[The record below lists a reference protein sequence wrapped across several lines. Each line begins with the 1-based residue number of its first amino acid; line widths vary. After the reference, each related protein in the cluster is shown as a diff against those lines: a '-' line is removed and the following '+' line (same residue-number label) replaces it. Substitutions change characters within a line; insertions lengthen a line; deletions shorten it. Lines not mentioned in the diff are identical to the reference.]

1 MSGLASGVGLISGFP
16 IADVVDQLIALESR
30 PKQLVQQRNAVLQS
44 QSTAFAEISA
54 KLLSLK
60 LTAGSFAND
69 LVFNKTTAS
78 SSDESVLAAT
88 SGKSTVPGTYKF
100 TVDRLVST
108 QQMITRGYGNSDSTA
123 IAPAGA
129 TFTFESA
136 SAKLSTNTS
145 LSQLNGG
152 EGVSRGKIRIT
163 DRAGASE
170 TIDLSRA
177 LTVDDVLEA
186 INSATTVNVTAS
198 VEGDGFVLTDNT
210 GATTANLAI
219 NNVGLTGTATSLGL
233 AQSVAADTISGTAI
247 NTTGENTLLASLND
261 GNGVRTVATNDLT
274 VTDDSGSYSVS
285 LSDLTTLGDVK
296 DAIETASGGAITVGF
311 SGAGIELTGAG
322 TVTVAAANGSNAA
335 ADLGILGSAPGTLSG
350 GRLFAGLN
358 SRLLSNL
365 NGGSGSLTLG
375 TISIDGSAGVTAVDL
390 SSASSV
396 DDVLRLINNSGAG
409 VTAAINDAGNGVTV
423 TDDAGGSLTI
433 SDTSGDT
440 AAYLNIAG
448 TFAEGSAASG
458 NLQLRYVSEATQLT
472 ALNGGKGVTRGIF
485 RITDSD
491 GATATV
497 DLTQGNELT
506 IGDVIDEINS
516 RGLAINAR
524 VNDTGDGITLE
535 DTGGGVVAIE
545 VEEEGSTTASDLGLL
560 GAAANPGDDLL
571 GSFEKTVTVD
581 AADTLQDIVNKINDA
596 DIGVAA
602 TLINDGSSLNPFR
615 LSFQAEDTG
624 VAGAFIFD
632 DGGADIGADTL
643 VDAENAVVFYGSD
656 DPAQAI
662 AITSTR
668 NQLTKVVPGAT
679 IDLLGTSDRATTITV
694 SRDDASVIEQIS
706 SFVENFNGVVDAIN
720 KHDSYDQETEER
732 GLLLGDST
740 VLRVRSAIYNA
751 VLGANNELSGQ
762 FNALSQVGI
771 KVGQGARLQFD
782 QDKFLAALETDS
794 DAVEALFSFEQFAVD
809 PQTGEETE
817 EVVAQG
823 IGKEIDKLLARLTDG
838 VDGTIQSAVDTLQ
851 RQIDLNT
858 DRIESLDEIL
868 EAKRARL
875 EAQFIA
881 MERAL
886 AEMQGQGAALAQIQ
900 AIQPVQSGG
909 GGLSALT
916 G

>member
-740 VLRVRSAIYNA
+740 VGIVQSRLYTMLNSANGE
-751 VLGANNELSGQ
+751 VSGQ
-762 FNALSQVGI
+762 FSRLSQIGIRVGS
-771 KVGQGARLQFD
+771 GAKLQFD
-782 QDKFLAALETDS
+782 EARFRTALEADR
-794 DAVEALFSFEQFAVD
+794 DAVANLLALR
-809 PQTGEETE
+809 ETAE
-817 EVVAQG
+817 DEDGSLEVVA
-823 IGKEIDKLLARLTDG
+823 R
-838 VDGTIQSAVDTLQ
+838 GTMVQFD
-851 RQIDLNT
+851 DL
-858 DRIESLDEIL
+858 IESLTSSTDGLITRRTDTIDDQIELNNERIEFFDAKL
-868 EAKRARL
+868 EAKRQIL
-875 EAQFIA
+875 EAQFQA
-881 MERAL
+881 MERTLAQLQDQSNAL
-886 AEMQGQGAALAQIQ
+886 SSFNFAALT
-900 AIQPVQSGG
+900 PS
-909 GGLSALT
+909 T
-916 G
+916 GPSQQ